1 MRVVKSGK
9 VANKDKIIPDMS
21 KVLYEEGVRWLTK
34 VCQVAWKLEKATKAW
49 QTSVTISIYKNVDR
63 NKCKNYREISHL
75 NFREKVY
82 ANALK
87 VNAEKIWNQRWKMAY
102 ILFIQVKFA
111 FGQICILRQIF
122 EKFLGVSKECLF
134 LHC

>member
-1 MRVVKSGK
+1 MLNPVTATATDTCGTIYFGKEEVFTLTEYSFSEFITRIATMREVKSGK
-9 VANKDKIIPDMS
+9 VANEDKIKPDMS

-87 VNAEKIWNQRWKMAY
+87 VNAKKI
-102 ILFIQVKFA
+102 
-111 FGQICILRQIF
+111 
-122 EKFLGVSKECLF
+122 
-134 LHC
+134 